1 MRITH
6 VRSLAS
12 QSSTAAIW
20 PSSAA
25 SGASRSCCHMVASFP
40 LRTTSTA
47 PTKRRILARNYATQ
61 HQSTT
66 SSSSSSSSSASAR
79 RRSVT
84 PFNDDGGVPWTELSG
99 REKTARAAQQ
109 TFNLGMVIVGVVLTG
124 GVCYFLY
131 TEVFS
136 PSSKV
141 SNFNRAVDRIRSD
154 HRVTDLLGDG
164 RKITAHGE
172 ETSNKWRRARP
183 IASTERT
190 DAQGTEHF
198 VMHFHLDGPR
208 ANGQAY
214 LHLTRRRGQSDFSY
228 QYFYVDVPGHDRIY
242 LEKSGGD
249 APGDK
254 RGTLFGIKWS

>member
-1 MRITH
+1 MKPTH

-12 QSSTAAIW
+12 QASTAAVW
-20 PSSAA
+20 SSSAA
-25 SGASRSCCHMVASFP
+25 AGTPRSSCRMTASFP
-40 LRTTSTA
+40 TLAASTTSKTQR
-47 PTKRRILARNYATQ
+47 TLARSYATQ
-61 HQSTT
+61 HQST
-66 SSSSSSSSSASAR
+66 SSSSSSSSSSSPSSAAAR

-109 TFNLGMVIVGVVLTG
+109 TFNFGMVIVGVVLTG

-154 HRVTDLLGDG
+154 HRITDLLGDS

-183 IASTERT
+183 IAYVYNGYADS
-190 DAQGTEHF
+190 
-198 VMHFHLDGPR
+198 VHLI
-208 ANGQAY
+208 N
-214 LHLTRRRGQSDFSY
+214 SC
-228 QYFYVDVPGHDRIY
+228 
-242 LEKSGGD
+242 
-249 APGDK
+249 
-254 RGTLFGIKWS
+254 